1 MKQIILWLMVVSLFS
16 CTGKHSKQNTLVVFA
31 AAGLTD
37 VITEIT
43 DSFRLQRSVDI
54 KLNLAASGTLARQIE
69 QGASADV
76 FFSANRKWMKYLAD
90 RNLAKDTAV
99 LAGNDLVL
107 VGSLA
112 DKSATTDVAA
122 ILVNTPE
129 KIAIGDPGYVPV
141 GEYAQQVLDYYHL
154 KLDGKLLQTT
164 NVRSA
169 LMMVEMGEAG
179 YAIVYKT
186 DALQSRKVRIIHTFS
201 PETHQAVEYFQL
213 LLSENLLARD
223 FYTYLHSD
231 EVNEIV
237 AKHQFKI
244 Y

>member
-1 MKQIILWLMVVSLFS
+1 MKQIILWLMIVSLFS
-16 CTGKHSKQNTLVVFA
+16 CTGEHSKQNTLVVFA

-43 DSFRLQRSVDI
+43 DSFRLQRNVDI

-107 VGSLA
+107 VGSL
-112 DKSATTDVAA
+112 TDSSGENELAG
-122 ILVNTPE
+122 LLTNTRQ

-154 KLDGKLLQTT
+154 KLDGQLLQTT

-169 LMMVEMGEAG
+169 LMMVEIGEAR

-186 DALQSRKVRIIHTFS
+186 DALQSQKVRIVHTFP

-213 LLSENLLARD
+213 LLSENQLARD
-223 FYTYLHSD
+223 FYAYLRSA
-231 EVNEIV
+231 EVNEIL
-237 AKHQFKI
+237 AKHQFKV